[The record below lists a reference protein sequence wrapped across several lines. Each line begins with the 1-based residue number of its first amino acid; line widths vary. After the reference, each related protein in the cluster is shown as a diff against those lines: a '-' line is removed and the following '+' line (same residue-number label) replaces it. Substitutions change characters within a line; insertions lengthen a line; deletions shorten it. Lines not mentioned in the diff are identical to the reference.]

1 MISIHNIYKTI
12 FLALLIVCAG
22 IFSSNEVSAKV
33 SAKKERVRMK
43 LYYSKS
49 DAGERLISIALTAGS
64 GKKMHGV
71 KNAEV
76 LLTAVLND
84 STYILATQETDTL
97 GELNLY
103 LASDYI
109 LPMDEDGLSVIEA
122 SYEGNEIYRSAS
134 NDLEIM
140 DVDLDFTFV
149 VEDSVK
155 YLSVIAHRIDK
166 EGNKVPVEELEI
178 IVGVQRLYS
187 VLPID
192 DVETDEEGIGT
203 LEFPDDLPGDAEGLL
218 VFVANIE
225 DHDEFGT
232 VTKSASH
239 VWGIPVSQ
247 EVKPLPRQ
255 LYTDEAPLWMIASVF
270 IILLGAWYHFFLSI
284 SKLVKL
290 KKAGESI

>member
-1 MISIHNIYKTI
+1 MISLKNIYKTI
-12 FLALLIVCAG
+12 SLALLIVCAG
-22 IFSSNEVSAKV
+22 FFNSIEVNAKV

-84 STYILATQETDTL
+84 STYTLARQETDTL

-103 LASDYI
+103 LASDYK

-122 SYEGNEIYRSAS
+122 SYDGNDIYRSAS

-140 DVDLDFTFV
+140 DIDLGFTFE

-155 YLSVIAHRIDK
+155 YLSVVANRIDK
-166 EGNKVPVEELEI
+166 EGNKIPVEELEI
-178 IVGVQRLYS
+178 NVGVQRLYS

-192 DVETDEEGIGT
+192 DVETDEKGIGS
-203 LEFPDDLPGDAEGLL
+203 LEIPDDLPGDAEGML
-218 VFVANIE
+218 VFVASIE

-232 VTKSASH
+232 VTKSGNQA
-239 VWGIPVSQ
+239 WGIPVSY

-255 LYTDEAPLWMIASVF
+255 LFTDEAPLWMIASVF
-270 IILLGAWYHFFLSI
+270 IMLLGAWYHFFLSI
-284 SKLVKL
+284 SKLIKL
-290 KKAGESI
+290 KKAA